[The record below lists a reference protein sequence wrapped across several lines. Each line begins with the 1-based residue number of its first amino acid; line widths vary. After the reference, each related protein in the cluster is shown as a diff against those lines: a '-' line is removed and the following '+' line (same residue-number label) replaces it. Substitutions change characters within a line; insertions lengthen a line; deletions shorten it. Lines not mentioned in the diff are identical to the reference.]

1 MQPKNLLAH
10 GLTQLKLNLTEHQQE
25 QLLAYLNLLVRWNAA
40 YNLTA
45 IRDPN
50 SMVVKHL
57 LDSLAVAP
65 YVQVTDLLDVGTGAG
80 LPGIPLAIAYP
91 ELKCTLLDS
100 NSKKIRFLRQVKI
113 ELGLSQLE
121 IVHERLENYHPQQ
134 LHHQII
140 SRAYAAFPQLL
151 ALSKPVL
158 QKEGRV
164 LAMMGQAESEQ
175 NCPVGFVLEK
185 NISLAVPGIENE
197 QRHLW
202 VFMQGEAI

>member
-1 MQPKNLLAH
+1 MQSKNLLTH
-10 GLTQLKLNLTEHQQE
+10 GLAQLKLNLTEHQQN

-50 SMVVKHL
+50 TMVVKHL
-57 LDSLAVAP
+57 LDSLAVGP

-91 ELKCTLLDS
+91 KLKCTLLDS
-100 NSKKIRFLRQVKI
+100 NSKKTRFLQQVKI
-113 ELGLSQLE
+113 ELSLSNTE
-121 IVHERLENYHPQQ
+121 IIHGRLENYQPKN

-158 QKEGRV
+158 QKTGRV
-164 LAMMGQAESEQ
+164 LAMMGHSESSYLIPADFKLEQ
-175 NCPVGFVLEK
+175 NIVL
-185 NISLAVPGIENE
+185 SVPGIEAE

-202 VFMQGEAI
+202 VFVTA

>member
-1 MQPKNLLAH
+1 MQPKTLLTH
-10 GLTQLKLNLTEHQQE
+10 GLTQLKLNLTSHQQD
-25 QLLAYLNLLVRWNAA
+25 QLLAYLNLLLRWNTA

-80 LPGIPLAIAYP
+80 LPGIPLAITYP

-100 NSKKIRFLRQVKI
+100 NSKKIRFLRQVQI
-113 ELGLSQLE
+113 ELGLSEIE
-121 IVHERLENYHPQQ
+121 IVHHRLESYPPKN

-140 SRAYAAFPQLL
+140 GRAYTALPHLLDLCSPLL
-151 ALSKPVL
+151 ASDGQILAMVGRLEGLPNQASSDFILKREIVL
-158 QKEGRV
+158 Q
-164 LAMMGQAESEQ
+164 
-175 NCPVGFVLEK
+175 
-185 NISLAVPGIENE
+185 VPGMEDE
-197 QRHLW
+197 QRHLLM
-202 VFMQGEAI
+202 FAR